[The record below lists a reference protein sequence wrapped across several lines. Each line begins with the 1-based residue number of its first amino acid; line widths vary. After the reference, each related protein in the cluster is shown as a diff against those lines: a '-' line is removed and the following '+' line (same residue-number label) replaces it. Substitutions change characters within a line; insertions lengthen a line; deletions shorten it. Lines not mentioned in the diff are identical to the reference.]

1 MAEEKKNND
10 VELDTDDVQETSINF
25 EGVDTDSEKHA
36 SEIKKE
42 DVDLGYTDISS
53 LGKDKAENK
62 KETEEDQPKVDLIQ
76 QKETESENKKT
87 DDLSKVSDNAQKR
100 IKELTFKYREAERR
114 EQAALEYAKGIQ
126 KKFSD
131 VSIKYE
137 ESDTE
142 YLKQYDARI
151 DAERDKVKR
160 KLKDAIEAQ
169 DAEQIME
176 SNDSL
181 TKLAVEKEK
190 VRITLSEKE
199 KRKKEAESK
208 PVEADI
214 PADIQKPT
222 NISRKAQ
229 TWASKNDWFGQDRVM
244 TSAAMNLH
252 DELVGQGFDAD
263 SDDYYNEIDK
273 RLKDYFPSKFRDA
286 EETSDEETGN
296 RKIVQNVAGV
306 SRKQGGRRIVKLTK
320 SQIAI
325 AKKLGVPLEE
335 YAKFVK
341 EDK

>member
-1 MAEEKKNND
+1 
-10 VELDTDDVQETSINF
+10 
-25 EGVDTDSEKHA
+25 
-36 SEIKKE
+36 
-42 DVDLGYTDISS
+42 
-53 LGKDKAENK
+53 
-62 KETEEDQPKVDLIQ
+62 
-76 QKETESENKKT
+76 
-87 DDLSKVSDNAQKR
+87 
-100 IKELTFKYREAERR
+100 
-114 EQAALEYAKGIQ
+114 
-126 KKFSD
+126 
-131 VSIKYE
+131 
-137 ESDTE
+137 
-142 YLKQYDARI
+142 
-151 DAERDKVKR
+151 
-160 KLKDAIEAQ
+160 
-169 DAEQIME
+169 ME